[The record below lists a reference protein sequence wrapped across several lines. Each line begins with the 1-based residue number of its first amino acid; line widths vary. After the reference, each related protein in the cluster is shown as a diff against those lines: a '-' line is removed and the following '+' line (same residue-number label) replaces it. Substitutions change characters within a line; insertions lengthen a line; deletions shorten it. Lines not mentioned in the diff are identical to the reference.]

1 LKILYLN
8 LYLKGMKVHKI
19 ECDKFVC
26 DDPNL
31 VIITFDDIFK
41 KVVIH
46 VINIIYNIYG
56 DLELIKTLN
65 SDIKKIFI
73 HSLLD
78 QIYNRMI
85 EEKDINNILY
95 INTSFTT
102 NFSEIWSYIK
112 KEELEKFI
120 IKTCKNISHKAPLPI
135 YVSNEDIDLLKD
147 CGETR
152 EILNKLYHT
161 IKLFQNYTTSLNK
174 LKQYSIKNGLTQF
187 MIKYHPEDDIKNSM
201 FYNKYLKGAH
211 HE

>member
-1 LKILYLN
+1 MN
-8 LYLKGMKVHKI
+8 VQKI
-19 ECDKFVC
+19 EADKFIC

-65 SDIKKIFI
+65 SDVKKIFI
-73 HSLLD
+73 HSILD
-78 QIYNRMI
+78 QIYNRMV
-85 EEKDINNILY
+85 EERDINNILY

-102 NFSEIWSYIK
+102 NFSEMWSYIE

-120 IKTCKNISHKAPLPI
+120 IKICKNISHKAPLPI
-135 YVSNEDIDLLKD
+135 YVGEDNIDLLNN
-147 CGETR
+147 CGETK
-152 EILNKLYHT
+152 EVLNKLEQTVKH
-161 IKLFQNYTTSLNK
+161 FQNQTTSLNK
-174 LKQYSIKNGLTQF
+174 LKQYSQKNGLTQF
-187 MIKYHPEDDIKNSM
+187 MHKYHPEDDIKNSM
-201 FYNKYLKGAH
+201 FYTKYLKGAH